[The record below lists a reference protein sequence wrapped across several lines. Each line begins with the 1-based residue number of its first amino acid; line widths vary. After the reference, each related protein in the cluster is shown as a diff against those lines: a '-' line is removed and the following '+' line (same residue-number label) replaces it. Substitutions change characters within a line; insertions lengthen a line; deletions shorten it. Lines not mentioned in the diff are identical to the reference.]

1 MLNTQH
7 PPYAE
12 IYFFLSLFTY
22 FNVVAQEPIT
32 TQQLS
37 LNVLMPSIEWEL
49 PSTQNTSVVLELG
62 TGFAYAKNWSG
73 EAFGAYPVVS
83 SEYRYYY
90 NFLRRQERGRKVTD
104 NSGNYLAALLK
115 FRSGKPFIGELE
127 ISDDYALTLGPVWGM
142 QRVYNSGFKL
152 NLYGGAGYSRNGLG
166 DSYLSPILGLELG
179 WMLFRN

>member
-1 MLNTQH
+1 MRKL
-7 PPYAE
+7 
-12 IYFFLSLFTY
+12 FFLLSFFAH
-22 FNVVAQEPIT
+22 FNVVGQEPQT

-37 LNVLMPSIEWEL
+37 LNILMPSIEWEL
-49 PSTQNTSVVLELG
+49 PSTQSTSVVLELG

-73 EAFGAYPVVS
+73 EAFGAYPIVS

-90 NFLRRQERGRKVTD
+90 NFHKRQEKGRKVTD
-104 NSGNYLAALLK
+104 NNGNYLAGLLK

-142 QRVYNSGFKL
+142 QRVYDSGFKL
-152 NLYGGAGYSRNGLG
+152 HLYAGAGYSLNGLG
-166 DSYLSPILGLELG
+166 DTYLSPILGLELG